1 MNLHCY
7 HNKLVNA
14 FICKLLDNIYCIKTL
29 YHYNIEENAKDV
41 STLLSGNSDA
51 MLLWNFDI

>member
-1 MNLHCY
+1 LQ
-7 HNKLVNA
+7 A
-14 FICKLLDNIYCIKTL
+14 ADNIYCIKTL